1 MGALSEA
8 FKCTAI
14 TSALALITTVAW
26 NFNFTVNIIEN
37 LITSSKIDKTQ
48 HTKICAQHGL
58 TPSNMPLSQ
67 YDCTLKDP
75 DNLYMAGKFISD
87 VAIKTR
93 QNMDK
98 NGHLYVIFGELHNMP
113 SYKVLEADLAT
124 RLSKHSKTNIAV
136 ETESSYL
143 SRLYLPLLKNF
154 KNRTDFVSL
163 ANRTKLPIFCSLY
176 DLLPLASSISTF
188 NFNNTV
194 LYNNI
199 HMTFVDAAMNNDH
212 YRTLDL
218 TEKINLKTLNA
229 EFPHIKKEDTIIF
242 PLSPIG
248 VALRNHSMVTRTI
261 QSAKDQHSDITILT
275 TGMAHVGGH
284 SLAKFSYDQSLSA
297 LFNKAKTT
305 HDQILIIA
313 PIPQNGKGLNLF
325 EIPNR
330 TFSYHHNM
338 VIIRNT
344 NNAGFEIN
352 HDMPEQR
359 KEKRFK
365 SEYAH
370 LKKLLQSYPKAD
382 NIFVKNMTT
391 FQQEPI
397 FQKLAKQK
405 PYPNPAS

>member
-1 MGALSEA
+1 
-8 FKCTAI
+8 
-14 TSALALITTVAW
+14 
-26 NFNFTVNIIEN
+26 
-37 LITSSKIDKTQ
+37 
-48 HTKICAQHGL
+48 
-58 TPSNMPLSQ
+58 
-67 YDCTLKDP
+67 
-75 DNLYMAGKFISD
+75 
-87 VAIKTR
+87 
-93 QNMDK
+93 
-98 NGHLYVIFGELHNMP
+98 
-113 SYKVLEADLAT
+113 
-124 RLSKHSKTNIAV
+124 
-136 ETESSYL
+136 
-143 SRLYLPLLKNF
+143 
-154 KNRTDFVSL
+154 
-163 ANRTKLPIFCSLY
+163 
-176 DLLPLASSISTF
+176 
-188 NFNNTV
+188 
-194 LYNNI
+194 
-199 HMTFVDAAMNNDH
+199 
-212 YRTLDL
+212 
-218 TEKINLKTLNA
+218 
-229 EFPHIKKEDTIIF
+229 
-242 PLSPIG
+242 
-248 VALRNHSMVTRTI
+248 
-261 QSAKDQHSDITILT
+261 
-275 TGMAHVGGH
+275 
-284 SLAKFSYDQSLSA
+284 